1 MGTLNS
7 STMVDTRTPGQAD
20 KYPEVLF
27 YYANLLDYLR
37 LVFLYWACCTDG
49 VVYSTLQPLF
59 GSDGMYF
66 GVMYTISMGLDAFDG
81 MLARAYDQCSKF
93 GYYADMIIDR
103 ISSITALLYAAKAL
117 QDQNHPYAPL
127 LVPLF
132 FLYSVRRSTGPWCG
146 VLLRGVH
153 GSAPETAWSS
163 VCSCAPLSGQQNH
176 PFLSVHCI

>member
-103 ISSITALLYAAKAL
+103 ISSITALLYAAFVFCSSKYWPMVWCAT
-117 QDQNHPYAPL
+117 
-127 LVPLF
+127 
-132 FLYSVRRSTGPWCG
+132 SRSTWECTRNCL
-146 VLLRGVH
+146 VISLQLCA
-153 GSAPETAWSS
+153 SIWTTESS
-163 VCSCAPLSGQQNH
+163 FP
-176 PFLSVHCI
+176 